1 MDIIQR
7 DNKYFLQLTNG
18 ELELTEQQVKRRVER
33 GDNLKEYLDKL
44 AKEEQPQSPP
54 IQESAPRSAQSFITS
69 GKYFDNLIYEFEQV
83 YTLSNDKDEAAEK
96 LIRFCR
102 NAITKLYQDRKNP
115 KTDHVVID
123 YYILSWSRV
132 ISFLQSLANRPA
144 EDVPA
149 PIINETQATTQ
160 PTTPPAPQVR
170 DLTKPLLALQL
181 LQADGLFPISDALQ
195 GIRQED
201 IIKLIG
207 GLLGVDTNEIQPA
220 IQNTSAILMKRGI
233 TEENRE
239 ERVKLL
245 EEMEQLFDELPYSNI
260 ISRIKLLLKIYKGQ

>member
-54 IQESAPRSAQSFITS
+54 IQDNTPKSAQSFITS

-83 YTLSNDKDEAAEK
+83 YMLSNDKEDAAEK

-144 EDVPA
+144 DNTP
-149 PIINETQATTQ
+149 
-160 PTTPPAPQVR
+160 PTTSEPTATMQPIANTPPPPR

-181 LQADGLFPISDALQ
+181 MQADGIFPISDALQ

-201 IIKLIG
+201 IVRLIG
-207 GLLGVDTNEIQPA
+207 GMLDADVNEIQPA
-220 IQNTSAILMKRGI
+220 IQNTAAILMKRGI
-233 TEENRE
+233 TEENKEQRI
-239 ERVKLL
+239 KLL

>member
-7 DNKYFLQLTNG
+7 DNKFFLQLTNG

-44 AKEEQPQSPP
+44 AQEEQPT
-54 IQESAPRSAQSFITS
+54 SAPTQENYTMPKSAQSFITS

-83 YTLSNDKDEAAEK
+83 YQLSNNKEDAAEK

-102 NAITKLYQDRKNP
+102 NAISKLYQDRKNP

-132 ISFLQSLANRPA
+132 ISFLQSLANKPA
-144 EDVPA
+144 AEA
-149 PIINETQATTQ
+149 
-160 PTTPPAPQVR
+160 PPAAASIATAQPEAAAPPPR

-181 LQADGLFPISDALQ
+181 MQADGLFPISDALQ

-201 IIKLIG
+201 IIKLMSGI
-207 GLLGVDTNEIQPA
+207 LDADANEIQPA
-220 IQNTSAILMKRGI
+220 IQNTAAILMKRGI
-233 TEENRE
+233 TDENRE
-239 ERVKLL
+239 QRVKLL
-245 EEMEQLFDELPYSNI
+245 EEMESLFDELPYANI